1 MNIDLFCIYFNAISY
16 LIILFFLLK
25 FNKKSTVS
33 IFLLSIWCISAAS
46 SIIYYPIFNSLIQRK
61 NLDIEPYI
69 YLLILSNIFFI
80 PIYSFKNKKLKH
92 IYTNI
97 KFLRLTAY
105 IISVLSILPFL
116 ENLVYALTNFG
127 NNVNQFGEN
136 YGENVKY
143 LSSISQILYRWSTY
157 FSIINSVLF
166 FIFLTLK
173 DESKYIKFGLF
184 ISMVLPIL
192 GNLNGGSRFSFVTEI
207 LYVIY
212 LYILFYHLLDI
223 KLRKKILFYIIIVGS
238 LLFSIFIII
247 TLVRFNN
254 IGNTD
259 DYNLLGWLS
268 LYSGESYL
276 NFNDAMWNISK
287 TTDGDNCFFIFKR
300 LFGAYEETNR
310 NYLKLENIT
319 HIRMN
324 VYYTF
329 IGDFFIDFG
338 KQIATIIVI
347 SSAFVMW
354 YICRFKV
361 SITIERLLFFCLYS
375 KICLIGFTYYTYMNN
390 PMTLIYTLLFIFIL
404 HLLPKSKIL

>member
-116 ENLVYALTNFG
+116 ENLVYTLTNFG

-287 TTDGDNCFFIFKR
+287 TTDGDNCFFIFKTR
-300 LFGAYEETNR
+300 SIKNFM
-310 NYLKLENIT
+310 I
-319 HIRMN
+319 
-324 VYYTF
+324 YTYICFQKIF
-329 IGDFFIDFG
+329 IGI
-338 KQIATIIVI
+338 Q
-347 SSAFVMW
+347 
-354 YICRFKV
+354 
-361 SITIERLLFFCLYS
+361 
-375 KICLIGFTYYTYMNN
+375 
-390 PMTLIYTLLFIFIL
+390 
-404 HLLPKSKIL
+404 

>member
-1 MNIDLFCIYFNAISY
+1 MFRYLLFLNIDLFCIYFNAISY

-116 ENLVYALTNFG
+116 ENLVYTLTNFG

-223 KLRKKILFYIIIVGS
+223 KLRKKFYSILS
-238 LLFSIFIII
+238 LLVLYYFLF
-247 TLVRFNN
+247 
-254 IGNTD
+254 
-259 DYNLLGWLS
+259 LS
-268 LYSGESYL
+268 
-276 NFNDAMWNISK
+276 
-287 TTDGDNCFFIFKR
+287 
-300 LFGAYEETNR
+300 
-310 NYLKLENIT
+310 
-319 HIRMN
+319 
-324 VYYTF
+324 
-329 IGDFFIDFG
+329 
-338 KQIATIIVI
+338 
-347 SSAFVMW
+347 
-354 YICRFKV
+354 
-361 SITIERLLFFCLYS
+361 
-375 KICLIGFTYYTYMNN
+375 
-390 PMTLIYTLLFIFIL
+390 
-404 HLLPKSKIL
+404 